1 MNANG
6 YCDECGEPFA
16 HAQGPGGQVAFAG
29 ETCLNGHASKNANGY
44 CDECGEP
51 FPGAVSKE

>member
-1 MNANG
+1 MP
-6 YCDECGEPFA
+6 CP
-16 HAQGPGGQVAFAG
+16 
-29 ETCLNGHASKNANGY
+29 NGHTTMNANGY